1 MNQRVGL
8 LNSRTFP
15 EFCHKA
21 TMGGFTRISFNVD
34 ITRNCD
40 RRNFVADG
48 EVHGAKRGLRGRK
61 YADILTCRFTLKI
74 R

>member
-21 TMGGFTRISFNVD
+21 AMGGSRGFLLTSISRETVTD
-34 ITRNCD
+34 VISSRM
-40 RRNFVADG
+40 A
-48 EVHGAKRGLRGRK
+48 
-61 YADILTCRFTLKI
+61 RFMVRSGVCAAENMPI
-74 R
+74 F